1 MYAHTLGT
9 IAAAALTAYL
19 LQTQQKLWFQRNF
32 RNGKKLHLLFVATT
46 VIIGILQFMQL
57 IGRSQQLVDD
67 LINTVIYSGLVFL
80 IFLTVRQKI
89 HRPSAHSSLKILAI
103 GAHPDDLEI
112 ACGGTLAKLADA
124 GHIIHAIVM
133 CDGKVGGDAEIRPD
147 EAKNGARFMGISEI
161 EIHNFT
167 DTKLA
172 NHEVE
177 LVQVIERKI
186 IDFVPDVIFTHS
198 KNDQHQDHQAVH
210 FATLRAAR
218 RHPSVLCYES
228 PSSTRE
234 FDPSFFVDLSEYVNV
249 KVHAVEQHKDQ
260 LKKPYMGSEHVRSIA
275 AFRGSQAKMRFAEG
289 FEIVRLVDSSLEG
302 I

>member
-1 MYAHTLGT
+1 MYLG
-9 IAAAALTAYL
+9 IAL
-19 LQTQQKLWFQRNF
+19 LVFFSQLAMLFIPDRPAMNQVT
-32 RNGKKLHLLFVATT
+32 NG
-46 VIIGILQFMQL
+46 IIY
-57 IGRSQQLVDD
+57 
-67 LINTVIYSGLVFL
+67 TGLVIL
-80 IFLTVRQKI
+80 IFLTARQKI
-89 HRPSAHSSLKILAI
+89 HCPVSQSSLRILAI

-112 ACGGTLAKLADA
+112 ACGGTLAKLTDA

-133 CDGKVGGDAEIRPD
+133 CDGQVGGNAAIRPN
-147 EAKNGARFMGISEI
+147 EARNGARFMGISKI
-161 EIHNFT
+161 DVHKFT
-167 DTKLA
+167 DTELA
-172 NHEVE
+172 KHEVE
-177 LVQVIERKI
+177 LVQTIENKI
-186 IDFVPDVIFTHS
+186 NEFQPDVIFTHS

-210 FATLRAAR
+210 YATLRAAR

-260 LKKPYMGSEHVRSIA
+260 LNKPYMGPDHVRGIA